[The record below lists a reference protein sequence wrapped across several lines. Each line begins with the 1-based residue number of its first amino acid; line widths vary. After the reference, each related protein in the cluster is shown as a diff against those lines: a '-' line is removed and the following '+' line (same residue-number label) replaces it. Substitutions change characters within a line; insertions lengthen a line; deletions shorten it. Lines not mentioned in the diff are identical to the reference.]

1 MTKEYFRAEFIKRL
15 AEAVED
21 EVVRANFSMGKY
33 NDIDVCKTMPRPD
46 YKWAENEVIEL
57 EEESGQKLS
66 SDNVLQLAEQISE
79 KLYAKIRT
87 ELKISFGE
95 MMCHYYS
102 IQAGAIEAKIAI
114 IIQRSNDYANK
125 MALEVNQE

>member
-1 MTKEYFRAEFIKRL
+1 
-15 AEAVED
+15 
-21 EVVRANFSMGKY
+21 
-33 NDIDVCKTMPRPD
+33 
-46 YKWAENEVIEL
+46 
-57 EEESGQKLS
+57 
-66 SDNVLQLAEQISE
+66 
-79 KLYAKIRT
+79 
-87 ELKISFGE
+87 